1 MAADVGYIWYQ
12 PQPATHGHAVTADI
26 AKSTEQTADRG
37 ASASW
42 LESVHP
48 IVPWVVACLLL
59 LPVPLLLAN
68 AYTQYVVN
76 IICIN
81 VILAVGL
88 NIVKGF
94 AGQVTVG
101 HIALT
106 AIGAYASAVF
116 ATKAG
121 LPFWGALPAAML
133 VTAFAGAMVGIPSFR
148 LEGAYLALATLGL
161 AESVRIVISGTDW
174 LGAAIGYEGIPPPYI
189 GNFSFGDHRSYYFIV
204 MPFALLGLYF
214 SFSILSSDIGRAFK
228 ALREDPLA
236 AAASGVNVRKYK
248 VIAFVISALYAG
260 CAGSLQAHM
269 APGFLHPNSYTITE
283 MVTLLLMVVFGG
295 IGHIWGGVI
304 GAIIVTIIDDLTRD
318 YYQYRMV
325 MFGSVIVLTVMFM
338 PKGIGGV
345 IDHFLVR
352 RRFKAIRKRRAD
364 INLAAESKLAAERK
378 DA

>member
-1 MAADVGYIWYQ
+1 VIASRVG
-12 PQPATHGHAVTADI
+12 A
-26 AKSTEQTADRG
+26 
-37 ASASW
+37 
-42 LESVHP
+42 LHP
-48 IVPWVVACLLL
+48 IVPWIITWLCLLP
-59 LPVPLLLAN
+59 LPLFLMN
-68 AYTQYVVN
+68 TYTQFVVN
-76 IICIN
+76 VICIN
-81 VILAVGL
+81 IILAVGL

-101 HIALT
+101 HIALA

-116 ATKAG
+116 STKVG
-121 LPFWGALPAAML
+121 LPFWVALPAAML
-133 VTAFAGAMVGIPSFR
+133 VTAFAGAIVGIPSFR

-161 AESVRIVISGTDW
+161 AESVRIVISGTEW
-174 LGAAIGYEGIPPPYI
+174 LGAGIGYEGIPPPSI
-189 GNFSFGDHRSYYFIV
+189 GGVSLGDHRSYYYIA
-204 MPFALLGLYF
+204 MPLALLGLYF

-269 APGFLHPNSYTITE
+269 SPGFLHPNSYTITE

-304 GAIIVTIIDDLTRD
+304 GAILVTIIDDLTRD
-318 YYQYRMV
+318 YYQYRMA

-338 PKGIGGV
+338 PRGIGGI
-345 IDHFLVR
+345 IDDFIVR
-352 RRFKAIRKRRAD
+352 RRFKAIRRRRAEQ
-364 INLAAESKLAAERK
+364 AAAASRGE
-378 DA
+378 A